1 MKLSSLFPWYN
12 LHDSRNFLS
21 RPKLHFSYQGQCQ
34 NISSNES
41 RQAADKSN
49 KKYVKEG
56 IKNVRILLE
65 RLICGMIDIKF
76 LYLSWWHERWGCALF
91 IRWWLTDYWHE
102 KDIMYGY
109 VWLINFRVRIIGRTK
124 IFDSFLSIFRFTYS
138 YYFILYPRCVKCN
151 PSLLIH
157 ETKNLLNE

>member
-1 MKLSSLFPWYN
+1 MYKIELSSLFPWYN
-12 LHDSRNFLS
+12 FHESPNFTS

-65 RLICGMIDIKF
+65 RLNRGMIDI
-76 LYLSWWHERWGCALF
+76 
-91 IRWWLTDYWHE
+91 I
-102 KDIMYGY
+102 
-109 VWLINFRVRIIGRTK
+109 
-124 IFDSFLSIFRFTYS
+124 
-138 YYFILYPRCVKCN
+138 
-151 PSLLIH
+151 
-157 ETKNLLNE
+157 

>member
-1 MKLSSLFPWYN
+1 MKHSKNDTKYTKSKMSSLFSWYN

-91 IRWWLTDYWHE
+91 ILLD
-102 KDIMYGY
+102 DDSQ
-109 VWLINFRVRIIGRTK
+109 IIDMKKT
-124 IFDSFLSIFRFTYS
+124 
-138 YYFILYPRCVKCN
+138 
-151 PSLLIH
+151 
-157 ETKNLLNE
+157 